1 MNQVIRSALIM
12 LLLLSN
18 SIEASRRVSDND
30 IRAEI
35 VKKSVAEYKG
45 ICPCPYST
53 HPDGTQCGHRSA
65 FHNNAAAKKPLCY
78 QINVT
83 LKMIEDYRALHSL
96 K

>member
-1 MNQVIRSALIM
+1 MQLALIV
-12 LLLLSN
+12 LLLIS
-18 SIEASRRVSDND
+18 SSVEASRQPSDSD

-35 VKKSVAEYKG
+35 VKESIAKYQG

-53 HPDGTQCGHRSA
+53 HPDGAQCGYRSA
-65 FHNNAAAKKPLCY
+65 FHQTTVTKKPLCY

-83 LKMIEDYRALHSL
+83 LKMIEDYRVRHGL